1 MATIMMEM
9 IKEAIVEMID
19 EVVEGEMGD
28 VESNE
33 VC

>member
-1 MATIMMEM
+1 MATITTKM
-9 IKEAIVEMID
+9 IKEAVVEMID

>member
-1 MATIMMEM
+1 MATITTDM

-28 VESNE
+28 VESKE

>member
-1 MATIMMEM
+1 MVTITTEM
-9 IKEAIVEMID
+9 IKEAVVEMID
-19 EVVEGEMGD
+19 EVVEGKMGD

>member
-1 MATIMMEM
+1 MATFTTEM
-9 IKEAIVEMID
+9 IKEAVVEMID

>member
-1 MATIMMEM
+1 MEM
-9 IKEAIVEMID
+9 IKKVVAEMID
-19 EVVEGEMGD
+19 EVVEAEMGD